1 MTLLNWFRQR
11 RPDLLVALLFLILP
25 ALFLAPTLFGGRVLL
40 PTDVL
45 YTFEPWQSFAGQL
58 GVGIPHN
65 HLIGDMVI
73 QNLSWKGFAREVA
86 WSRDVPLWNP
96 HLFAGVPFLA
106 AGQYQ
111 VLYPLAFF
119 FYLLP
124 VPWAYAPYTW
134 LHLALAGLFMY
145 AYLRVIR
152 VPRIGATLGGI
163 AFMFC
168 GFLVVS
174 FVWPQILGT
183 AIWLPLC
190 IAFVELVIRAAE
202 ASPSPLS
209 RPLGEGGGGR
219 GEGGEGRTPP
229 IVLYLILGG
238 GVVGMQFLAGHME
251 ISFYILFSMLFYA
264 ICRLA
269 ALLRTTRSVRR
280 FLTASVALGL
290 MVALGFVLAM
300 VQVWPFFEA
309 IRENFRAGYVTY
321 DEVVGWALPWK
332 RALTFVMPDFF
343 GNPTHHSYFDV
354 LTWRNVPL
362 TVNALGE
369 PRAFVEWDPAN
380 LKNYVEGAS
389 YGGIL
394 TVPLALVAL
403 LWRRNRYTWI
413 FAAYAVFSLL
423 LAFGTPL
430 YAIFFFGIPGADQLH
445 TAFRWIYPWTFSTCA
460 LAGIGAGWLGS
471 WSGER
476 KAGEQETTL
485 HAPRSTHYRT
495 FAWAVFWAGVAV
507 IAGLLVS
514 RFLLLDPTMTLV
526 ERAFAGSEALQ
537 RAFASPQMFY
547 SYQFRNVLLLGL
559 LLTASGIVLRVA
571 LCPIYLTWSRAFR
584 RDIPAKAFTPD
595 RIPVWQ
601 VAAVGVLVLDLFL
614 FGVGFNTAGDPALL
628 DFTPP
633 AIEFLQQDPDLYRL
647 TSFGYEDVLKPNT
660 AMRYRIRDMRGY
672 DTIVL
677 KQYVETWRLMEEP
690 HGLLYSMIH
699 KLVEPDS
706 LTSPILDLL
715 NVRYVLT
722 TQDIDIPGLI
732 EVYRG
737 EVNVYRNED
746 ALPRAF
752 VVPTVQAAGCR
763 EEALALLAEPGFDPR
778 RVVVVER
785 LDVGRVGNSSYAPA
799 EIVSYRPNE
808 VIVSV
813 TVDAPAVLVLAD
825 SYFPGWR
832 AYVDEQ
838 ETPIYR
844 ADGAFRAVVVPEGAH
859 TVRFKYLPDSFR
871 YGLYVSF
878 IGAVLG
884 LLGLGYWAWRR
895 FYRGM
900 QDIGTIQRVAKNS
913 LTPMIAQLFNK
924 GVDLA
929 FAMLMLRILGPG
941 DWGKYAFAITI
952 FTYFDI
958 FVGFG
963 LNTLIIREVAKDKA
977 QGPRFLANALLLR
990 AGLLVLAVPAAL
1002 LLLGPLAGPMNVTPD
1017 TGWAIVLLLLG
1028 LIPGSISAALTALF
1042 QAHELM
1048 EYPAAITVVSNV
1060 LRAALGAVALFAGL
1074 GIIGLAGV
1082 SIVINLVTLGILWR
1096 LTMVMLFRSRAEAD
1110 TVTARWMVGESYPL
1124 LLNDLLSRVFF
1135 RVDVLLMKPILG
1147 AGGDQA
1153 VGYYTTPYKYLDGLN
1168 IVPSTFTLAIFPLF
1182 SSYADS
1188 ARERLNHAYHLALK
1202 FLLLMAIPLTVLTVY
1217 AARDLILILGG
1228 PEYVPGSVTVL
1239 QVLIWF
1245 LPFSFINSVTHYV
1258 LIAVG
1263 QQRFLTVAF
1272 VIGAAF
1278 NVTANLIAIPL
1289 YGILGAAVVTI
1300 LSELVLLMPFYYGI
1314 RKHVGP
1320 VPWVRLT
1327 WRPILATAIMGLALY
1342 PLRDRSFLL
1351 MIPVGLAIYVALLL
1365 LLRTFTAE
1373 DRDVVRRLMRRG

>member
-1 MTLLNWFRQR
+1 MRDWIHRR

-25 ALFLAPTLFGGRVLL
+25 ALFLAPTLLGGRVLL
-40 PTDVL
+40 PIDVL

-58 GVGIPHN
+58 GVTVPHN

-73 QNLSWKGFAREVA
+73 QNLSWKGFAQDVV

-96 HLFAGVPFLA
+96 YLFGGVPFLA

-111 VLYPLAFF
+111 VLYPLGFF

-124 VPWAYAPYTW
+124 IPWAYAPYTW
-134 LHLALAGLFMY
+134 LHLALAALFMY
-145 AYLRVIR
+145 AYLRVIH

-168 GFLVVS
+168 SFLVVS
-174 FVWPQILGT
+174 FVWPQIVGT

-202 ASPSPLS
+202 TP
-209 RPLGEGGGGR
+209 REQG
-219 GEGGEGRTPP
+219 TPP

-238 GVVGMQFLAGHME
+238 GAVGMQFLAGHME

-264 ICRLA
+264 VCRLI
-269 ALLRTTRSVRR
+269 ALLWTTRTRSVRR
-280 FLTASVALGL
+280 FLTAGAALGL
-290 MVALGFVLAM
+290 MVGLGFVLAT
-300 VQVWPFFEA
+300 VQIWPFFEA
-309 IRENFRAGYVTY
+309 IRENFRAGYATY
-321 DEVVGWALPWK
+321 DQVISWALPWK
-332 RALTFVMPDFF
+332 RALSFVMPDFF

-354 LTWRNVPL
+354 FAWRTVPL
-362 TVNALGE
+362 TTNALGE
-369 PRAFVEWDPAN
+369 ARAFVEWDPAN

-389 YGGIL
+389 YVGIL
-394 TVPLALVAL
+394 PLLLALVAL
-403 LWRRNRYTWI
+403 LWRRNRYTWT

-445 TAFRWIYPWTFSTCA
+445 TAFRWIYPWTFSACA
-460 LAGIGAGWLGS
+460 LAGIGAGWL
-471 WSGER
+471 
-476 KAGEQETTL
+476 TTRRAAMD
-485 HAPRSTHYRT
+485 HAHCSQPDDSSPEVPAPPRGYRP

-507 IAGLLVS
+507 VAGLLIS
-514 RFLLLDPTMTLV
+514 RFVLLDPTMSLV
-526 ERAFAGSEALQ
+526 ERAFAGSESLQ
-537 RAFASPQMFY
+537 QAFASPQMFY
-547 SYQFRNVLLLGL
+547 SYQFRNVLLMGL
-559 LLTASGIVLRVA
+559 LLASSGIVLRVA
-571 LCPIYLTWSRAFR
+571 LCPIWLPRRRGRFTLRLTSV
-584 RDIPAKAFTPD
+584 PA
-595 RIPVWQ
+595 WQ
-601 VAAVGVLVLDLFL
+601 VAAIGVLVLDLFL

-633 AIEFLQQDPDLYRL
+633 AVAFLQQEPDLTRI
-647 TSFGYEDVLKPNT
+647 TTFGYDDVLKPNT
-660 AMRYRIRDMRGY
+660 AMRYRIQDMRGY
-672 DTIVL
+672 DTIVP
-677 KQYVETWRLMEEP
+677 KQYVETWGLMEEP

-699 KLVEPDS
+699 KLVEPAS

-715 NVRYVLT
+715 GVRHALT
-722 TQDIDIPGLI
+722 TQDINLSGWT

-737 EVNVYRNED
+737 EVNIYRNED

-752 VVPTVQAAGCR
+752 LVPRVQPASSR
-763 EEALALLAEPGFDPR
+763 EEALTLLAAPDFDPR
-778 RVVVVER
+778 QVAIVEG
-785 LDVGRVGNSSYAPA
+785 LSLETASQGEVAYAPA
-799 EIVSYRPNE
+799 KIVSYQPNE
-808 VIVSV
+808 VIISA
-813 TVDAPAVLVLAD
+813 TVPGPAVLILAD

-844 ADGAFRAVVVPEGAH
+844 ADGCLRAVLLSGDAPH
-859 TVRFKYLPDSFR
+859 TVRFKYMPDSFR
-871 YGLYVSF
+871 YGLYMSF
-878 IGAVLG
+878 IGAVLA
-884 LLGLGYWAWRR
+884 LLGAGYWAWRR

-900 QDIGTIQRVAKNS
+900 QEVGTVQRIAKNS

-924 GVDLA
+924 GVDTA
-929 FAMLMLRILGPG
+929 FAMLLLRILGPT
-941 DWGKYAFAITI
+941 DAGKYAFAVVV

-958 FVGFG
+958 FIGFG
-963 LNTLIIREVAKDKA
+963 LNTLIIREVARDKTR
-977 QGPRFLANALLLR
+977 GPRFLANTLLLR
-990 AGLLVLAVPAAL
+990 AGLLVLVAPAAL
-1002 LLLGPLAGPMNVTPD
+1002 VLIGPLAGPMNITPD
-1017 TGWAIVLLLLG
+1017 TGWAIVLLLVG
-1028 LIPGSISAALTALF
+1028 LVPGSISAALTALF
-1042 QAHELM
+1042 QGHELM
-1048 EYPAAITVVSNV
+1048 EYPAAVTVVSNV

-1082 SIVINLVTLGILWR
+1082 SIVINLVTLAILWR
-1096 LTMVMLFRSRAEAD
+1096 LAVVMLFRPRAQFDAGA
-1110 TVTARWMVGESYPL
+1110 ARWMANESYPL
-1124 LLNDLLSRVFF
+1124 MLNDMLSRVFF

-1147 AGGDQA
+1147 AGSDTA

-1202 FLLLMAIPLTVLTVY
+1202 FLLLMAIPLTILTVY

-1228 PEYVPGSVTVL
+1228 PQYVPGSVTVL

-1263 QQRFLTVAF
+1263 QQRFLTLAF

-1278 NVTANLIAIPL
+1278 NITANLIAIPL
-1289 YGILGAAVVTI
+1289 YGIMGAAVVTI
-1300 LSELVLLMPFYYGI
+1300 LSEWVLLAPFYYGI

-1320 VPWVRLT
+1320 VPWLHLT
-1327 WRPILATAIMGLALY
+1327 WRPVAATAVMGLVLF
-1342 PLRDRSFLL
+1342 PLREQSFLITMPL
-1351 MIPVGLAIYVALLL
+1351 GLVIYGALLL

-1373 DRDVVRRLMRRG
+1373 DRDVVRRLVKRG